1 MLTFWT
7 IILVLNQ
14 GTVVL
19 KDLPAASTGAT
30 CLELVDKFLK
40 EKPDYKK
47 EIMLYGCIR
56 KTAGDEL

>member
-14 GTVVL
+14 GNIILQDIPT
-19 KDLPAASTGAT
+19 ASTGAA
-30 CLELVDKFLK
+30 CLEVVDQLLK

-47 EIMLYGCIR
+47 EILYYGCIR
-56 KTAGDEL
+56 KTAKDEV

>member
-7 IILVLNQ
+7 IILVINQ

-19 KDLPAASTGAT
+19 KDLPAASTGET
-30 CLELVDKFLK
+30 CLELVDKYLK
-40 EKPDYKK
+40 ENPSQKK
-47 EIMLYGCIR
+47 DIMLYGCIR